1 MKFSLQ
7 SIFKRP
13 ILYSSFRWFFIIQL
27 VFLSACSAATQV
39 PTATSLAITA
49 TSPTLPPPAE
59 TRVKP
64 PDAQAVAK
72 AWLDAWAKDD
82 YTGMY
87 AMLTRV
93 SQDALTRE
101 KFTAR
106 YTDVAINLTL
116 QKLDSQI
123 LQALVLSP
131 KSAQVA
137 YQVTFTTA
145 MIGTLKRET
154 IMNLSLENNAWKVQ
168 WDDALIMPELKGGN
182 KLALDIKV
190 PARGDIYDRNGEP
203 IASRTEAVALGIYPS
218 NIDPAHEKSMVDTLA
233 ALTGKPGPWIKA
245 LYAKAQPGVYIPVGE
260 ATAEDV
266 KSHLTALKSF
276 GDAVQWTNF
285 TSRYYYDGGVA
296 PQAIGYVQSI
306 PKESL
311 TEYLRKGY
319 RLDEKVGLAGLE
331 KWGQDYLAGQRGA
344 TLYLT
349 DSNGVNINKLAQIDP
364 KPAQSITTTLDKN
377 LQLVAQKAI
386 AGFRGAIVVLER
398 DTGKVLAM
406 ASNPGFDPNAFET
419 TNANWSYEAQA
430 LGDPNQPEL
439 NRATQGVYPLG
450 STFKTVTMSAA
461 LESKLYTPQTTYNC
475 QYTFTKTGQ
484 TLYDWTYDHKVQPS
498 GLLTLP
504 EGLMRSCNTY
514 FYDIGW
520 TLYGQL
526 GEKPVTDMARGF
538 GYGSA
543 TGIEQVAEVSGN
555 MPYPQSQDEAV
566 QMAIGQG
573 LILATPLQVA
583 DAMAAIGN
591 GGTLYRPQLVEK
603 ITTADGVASYT
614 FKPEVRGKLPLSS
627 DNLKTLQD
635 AMRSVVENQRGTGYY
650 YMAGLGIPVSAKT
663 GTATNSTGNSHAW
676 FSGYTSAGDLDKP
689 DLGIAV
695 LCENAGEGSE
705 IALPIFRRMVETY
718 FFGRPL
724 TAYWWESTF
733 YVTRTPVPT
742 ATPKP

>member
-1 MKFSLQ
+1 MKFSTRSL
-7 SIFKRP
+7 FTRT
-13 ILYSSFRWFFIIQL
+13 LAYSSFRLSFMVLLI
-27 VFLSACSAATQV
+27 FLTACGAASPA
-39 PTATSLAITA
+39 PTATPGNATPTSLPTA
-49 TSPTLPPPAE
+49 HETLI
-59 TRVKP
+59 KP

-72 AWLDAWAKDD
+72 GWLDAWAKDD
-82 YTGMY
+82 YGGMY
-87 AMLTRV
+87 GMLTRV
-93 SQDALTRE
+93 SQDALTRD

-116 QKLDSQI
+116 QKLDTQI

-145 MIGTLKRET
+145 MVGTLKRET
-154 IMNLSLENNAWKVQ
+154 TMNLSLENNAWKVQ

-182 KLALDIKV
+182 KLSLDIKV
-190 PARGDIYDRNGEP
+190 PARGDIYDRSGEP
-203 IASRTEAVALGIYPS
+203 IASRTTAVALGIYPS
-218 NIDPAHEKSMVDTLA
+218 NIDSSKEKSMLDTLS

-245 LYAKAQPGVYIPVGE
+245 LYAKAQPGAYVPVGE
-260 ATAEDV
+260 ATSQAVNE
-266 KSHLTALKSF
+266 KLSLLKSY

-296 PQAIGYVQSI
+296 PQSIGYVQSI
-306 PKESL
+306 PKEQL

-331 KWGQDYLAGQRGA
+331 KWGQDYLAGKRGA

-349 DSNGVNINKLAQIDP
+349 DANGVNLNKLAQIDAQ
-364 KPAQSITTTLDKN
+364 PAQSITTTLDKN

-386 AGFRGAIVVLER
+386 AGFRGAVVVMER
-398 DTGKVLAM
+398 NTGRVLAI
-406 ASNPGFDPNAFET
+406 ASNPSFDPNAFET
-419 TNANWSYEAQA
+419 SNANWSYEAQA
-430 LGDPNQPEL
+430 LSDANRPEL

-450 STFKTVTMSAA
+450 STFKTVTMAAA
-461 LESKLYTPQTTYNC
+461 LESGVYTDKSTYDC

-484 TLYDWTYDHKVQPS
+484 KLYDWTYDHKVAPS
-498 GLLTLP
+498 GILTLP

-526 GEKPVTDMARGF
+526 GEKVVTDMARGF

-543 TGIEQVAEVSGN
+543 TGIDQVAEVTGN
-555 MPYPQSQDEAV
+555 MPYPQSQDDAV

-573 LILATPLQVA
+573 QILATPLQVA

-591 GGTLYRPQLVEK
+591 GGTLYRPQIVEK
-603 ITTADGVASYT
+603 VTTPDGVSTYQ
-614 FKPEVRGKLPLSS
+614 FKPEMRGKLPLSS
-627 DNLKTLQD
+627 ANLKSLQD
-635 AMRSVVENQRGTGYY
+635 AMRSVVENPRGTGYY

-676 FSGYTSAGDLDKP
+676 FSGYTNAGGADKP
-689 DLGIAV
+689 DLAIAV

-733 YVTRTPVPT
+733 YVTKTPAPT